1 MDNLDILIGFFLIM
15 LVFASGVSVAQSVLK
30 RMLSLKGE
38 AVVRPLL
45 AELEAAW
52 RAQGPL
58 AEDRAAWDQLKA
70 QLRRDLTS
78 WRSDLARQLIY
89 ASLKNRS
96 EVLSAL
102 RAWGQDKLHAAA
114 AAPEK
119 PGKGAAAPEIPGELA
134 AAWEQAIVTLEQSW
148 DQMAARLSG
157 SYERHTQFW
166 VFALSA
172 AVVAIFHVD
181 SIRIVRVLSVQP
193 EVRRSA
199 VELAQRRAQQ
209 QQAAKPTED
218 DVQPTLTSWQR
229 DNIEDLRSAGL
240 PLGWETAPLVVCGKA
255 EKRHVSL
262 SRTCANGDRNLP
274 ETFLLWLVRLIG
286 LLISVGLIAQGAPFW
301 YSLLDSALGAR
312 KKVLAITERSDLVPD
327 PGSPPPVT

>member
-15 LVFASGVSVAQSVLK
+15 LVFASGVSVAQSALK
-30 RMLSLKGE
+30 RLLSLKGE
-38 AVVRPLL
+38 AIVRPLL
-45 AELEAAW
+45 AELEAVF

-58 AEDRAAWDQLKA
+58 TKDRAAWDQLKA
-70 QLRRDLTS
+70 QLRHDLTS

-96 EVLSAL
+96 EVVAAL
-102 RAWGQDKLHAAA
+102 RAWGQDKLHVAAA
-114 AAPEK
+114 SGK
-119 PGKGAAAPEIPGELA
+119 PGESAASAASPENPGELA
-134 AAWEQAIVTLEQSW
+134 VVWEQAIGALEQRW
-148 DQMAARLSG
+148 DQLAARLSG

-166 VFALSA
+166 VFALSL
-172 AVVAIFHVD
+172 AVVATFHVD

-209 QQAAKPTED
+209 AAKPTEAE
-218 DVQPTLTSWQR
+218 VQPTLTSWQR
-229 DNIEDLRSAGL
+229 DNVEDLQSAGL

-255 EKRHVSL
+255 AERNASL
-262 SRTCANGDRNLP
+262 SWTCKKGELNTPATL
-274 ETFLLWLVRLIG
+274 LLWLIRLIG

-301 YSLLDSALGAR
+301 YSLLDGALGAR
-312 KKVLAITERSDLVPD
+312 KKVLAITDRGELSLD
-327 PGSPPPVT
+327 PGSPRPVT